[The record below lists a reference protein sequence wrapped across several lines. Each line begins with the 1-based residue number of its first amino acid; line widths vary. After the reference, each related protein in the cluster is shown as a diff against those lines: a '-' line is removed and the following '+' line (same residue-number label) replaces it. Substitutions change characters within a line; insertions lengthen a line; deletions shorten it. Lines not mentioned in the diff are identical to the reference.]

1 MEQKTFRSG
10 FVSIVGSP
18 NVGKSTLMNA
28 FVGQKVAIVSQRPQ
42 TTRNRIMGV
51 ATRPDAQIIFIDTPG
66 IHTPKNKL
74 GEYMVKVAYDAL
86 NEVECV
92 LFMTDACA
100 GIRERDDSIL
110 AQLKKAKA
118 PVVAVINKI
127 DAASAEKVQAARE
140 RLAQEPWLNSVLEI
154 SAAKEEGLE
163 ALEEKLRQFLLPGPK
178 YFPDDMV
185 TDQPERVVCAE
196 MIREQALL
204 LLREEVPHGIG
215 VDIDKMLTR
224 PDGLVEIWATIY
236 CERDGHKGIIIGKGG
251 SMLKKIGSQARE
263 QIEWMLGSR
272 VHLQLWVKVKEDWRN
287 SPSTMRMLGYEND

>member
-1 MEQKTFRSG
+1 M
-10 FVSIVGSP
+10 
-18 NVGKSTLMNA
+18 
-28 FVGQKVAIVSQRPQ
+28 
-42 TTRNRIMGV
+42 
-51 ATRPDAQIIFIDTPG
+51 
-66 IHTPKNKL
+66 
-74 GEYMVKVAYDAL
+74 
-86 NEVECV
+86 
-92 LFMTDACA
+92 
-100 GIRERDDSIL
+100 
-110 AQLKKAKA
+110 
-118 PVVAVINKI
+118 VAVINKI